1 MSDKDLSKSKQYLC
15 IGWQRFVYSS
25 FRKYDEAVTNYD
37 KALAVEP
44 SAMDTSDAISIVLDA
59 LNRTT

>member
-1 MSDKDLSKSKQYLC
+1 MLSPLHIVGILIFHLLK
-15 IGWQRFVYSS
+15 
-25 FRKYDEAVTNYD
+25 AVTNYD

-44 SAMDTSDAISIVLDA
+44 SATDTSDAISIVPDV